1 MRLDIDTGDLRSSM
15 LRSDSTK
22 QFIISRWANIFVRA
36 PDTKTANM
44 SDLLEEGSASD
55 TPRRRSALTEANFDA
70 KRKELGVADELKEI
84 PGVTTLMLVEFGEQG
99 VKSIEDLA
107 SCATDDLYGWIEECP
122 ERVTKHNGILHRF
135 AVSRNECDAMI
146 LYARTKAGW
155 IT

>member
-1 MRLDIDTGDLRSSM
+1 
-15 LRSDSTK
+15 
-22 QFIISRWANIFVRA
+22 
-36 PDTKTANM
+36 M

-99 VKSIEDLA
+99 IKSIEDLA
-107 SCATDDLYGWIEECP
+107 SCATDDLYGWIEERS
-122 ERVTKHNGILHRF
+122 ESVTKHNGILHRF
-135 AVSRNECDAMI
+135 AVSRGECDTMI

>member
-1 MRLDIDTGDLRSSM
+1 
-15 LRSDSTK
+15 
-22 QFIISRWANIFVRA
+22 
-36 PDTKTANM
+36 M
-44 SDLLEEGSASD
+44 SDLLGEGSASD

-70 KRKELGVADELKEI
+70 RRKELGVADELKEI

-107 SCATDDLYGWIEECP
+107 SCATDDLS